1 MSKINAYNPLFRNI
15 HINTTYK
22 TNLTKFH
29 RLSQNPDVRSAISI
43 KLKLTKTK
51 TCKDTVL
58 CIPHTHNIMQWE
70 AQIKA
75 HRKPKKSIITFLQ
88 QNHATFI
95 AAYAKNN
102 TCKSVNIPNPI
113 S

>member
-43 KLKLTKTK
+43 KLKLTQTNPAKENLMRKIDAENTAFSTIESFK
-51 TCKDTVL
+51 RQGSAFANYKLLV
-58 CIPHTHNIMQWE
+58 IP
-70 AQIKA
+70 
-75 HRKPKKSIITFLQ
+75 
-88 QNHATFI
+88 
-95 AAYAKNN
+95 
-102 TCKSVNIPNPI
+102 
-113 S
+113 

>member
-51 TCKDTVL
+51 KPAKILSFVS
-58 CIPHTHNIMQWE
+58 HTL
-70 AQIKA
+70 
-75 HRKPKKSIITFLQ
+75 II
-88 QNHATFI
+88 
-95 AAYAKNN
+95 
-102 TCKSVNIPNPI
+102 
-113 S
+113 